1 VNRKEWII
9 AGIINTILLVV
20 GVMFVLNNRPKDPVE
35 TSQDVPVSIL
45 AYCTEQQVKPCVVS
59 FSLDANDNMLV
70 NILLPDQSFPDFYL
84 TIRRSANESESMYP
98 CQRVKEAVNNAY
110 CTGDIMPPGEMLHLK
125 LISIKDSILL
135 AEGDL
140 SILGL
145 VYPTVGIAVATTV
158 PPATEDF
165 STETPISTEPFPT
178 EPTEP
183 PVIILPT
190 FPETPP
196 SYPNPPSPYP

>member
-1 VNRKEWII
+1 MNRKEWII

-59 FSLDANDNMLV
+59 FSLDVNDNMLV

-125 LISIKDSILL
+125 LISIKEAILL

-145 VYPTVGIAVATTV
+145 AYPTVGIA
-158 PPATEDF
+158 PPT
-165 STETPISTEPFPT
+165 TETPVTDFPSTVSPTSTEPVLEQT
-178 EPTEP
+178 QP
-183 PVIILPT
+183 PIIILPT

>member
-110 CTGDIMPPGEMLHLK
+110 CTGDIMPPGETLHLK
-125 LISIKDSILL
+125 LISIKEAILL

-145 VYPTVGIAVATTV
+145 AYPTVGIA
-158 PPATEDF
+158 PPT
-165 STETPISTEPFPT
+165 TETPVTDFPSTVSPTSTEPVLEQT
-178 EPTEP
+178 QP
-183 PVIILPT
+183 PIIILPT